1 MLESF
6 RHTIVDLAWGFI
18 VKNIITAVCVLFMLG
33 ACATSPKVTRVQTLP
48 ESADAPYDNILVV
61 SLFESFDARRL
72 LEREIVRQLQAE
84 GIEAVASTS
93 MMNTKTPVNRD
104 TFLAMVEEK
113 GSDAVLVTQ
122 LVSLDIQ
129 SKMKNRS
136 PRATYNI
143 RPTYYFNVYDVELTE
158 YTEPQGLEMKQTLT
172 LATQV
177 FSVST
182 KEPVWAIETNGD
194 FKRNVDMQ
202 RSGDTLDGETR
213 AIINAMKRD
222 GLL

>member
-1 MLESF
+1 M
-6 RHTIVDLAWGFI
+6 
-18 VKNIITAVCVLFMLG
+18 KNIAWLVCLPFVLA
-33 ACATSPKVTRVQTLP
+33 ACATPKVTPVQALS
-48 ESADAPYDNILVV
+48 ESADAPYGNILVV
-61 SLFESFDARRL
+61 CLFDSFDARRA

-84 GIEAVASTS
+84 GIDAVASTS

-113 GSDAVLVTQ
+113 NSDALLLTQ
-122 LVSLDIQ
+122 LVALDIQ
-129 SKMKNRS
+129 SKMKGRS

-158 YTEPQGLEMKQTLT
+158 YEEPEGLEMDQNVT

-182 KEPVWAIETNGD
+182 EEPVWAIETTGN
-194 FKRNVDMQ
+194 FKRNIDQQ
-202 RSGDTLDGETR
+202 RSGATLDSETR
-213 AIINAMKRD
+213 AIINTMKRD